1 MEETKVEDNEFESID
16 DSEAV
21 PESGYPEEE
30 ESLINNKPAG
40 QKYDYNSAPEGTKA
54 PPRVDMDGKEI
65 VVTSAEI
72 YLPPES
78 KEWTVPKKEGS
89 TARYKACSFQLNYDF
104 ENQREYYSGMKVF
117 KSENDKYSHPT
128 ISKGGV
134 RLSQATKL
142 MMAYAK
148 FKEKDINDVSL
159 KEFLSFLNSKPK
171 AKIKAEEV
179 INPQTGEKVMKN
191 FVGEFLA

>member
-1 MEETKVEDNEFESID
+1 MEDNEFEELLD
-16 DSEAV
+16 DEEV
-21 PESGYPEEE
+21 PESGYPDEE

-65 VVTSAEI
+65 IILDAEI

-89 TARYKACSFQLNYDF
+89 KARYKACSFQLNYDF
-104 ENQREYYSGMKVF
+104 ENQREYYSGVKVF
-117 KSENDKYSHPT
+117 KSEDDKYSHPT
-128 ISKGGV
+128 ISRGGV

-148 FKEKDINDVSL
+148 FKEVPIEKVSM
-159 KEFLSFLNSKPK
+159 KEFMSFLNSKPK

-179 INPQTGEKVMKN
+179 ENPQTGEKVMKN
-191 FVGEFLA
+191 FIGEFLK